1 MTEAPSGSPNPSPQR
16 DYLTPA
22 LAVMAGAAVLCFLV
36 LLIRPQTFGLRRR
49 GADTAT
55 PAPSEPPF
63 ATQLAIADGTVAAL
77 SLKDAGDLD
86 GAIRALET
94 LVAAY
99 PNGGRYL
106 AEPYLSL
113 GWCYRKKELLAQ
125 TAGNAI
131 EADSARQYALWYFDL
146 TARTA
151 PPSVQEAID
160 ARAAAERIRGELGP

>member
-1 MTEAPSGSPNPSPQR
+1 MTEPANVSPNSSPHR

-22 LAVMAGAAVLCFLV
+22 LAVIAGAAVLCFLI
-36 LLIRPQTFGLRRR
+36 LLIRPQTFGLRRHGE
-49 GADTAT
+49 GAAT
-55 PAPSEPPF
+55 QAPSEPPF

-77 SLKDAGDLD
+77 GLKDAGHVDE
-86 GAIRALET
+86 AIRALET
-94 LVAAY
+94 LVATY

-113 GWCYRKKELLAQ
+113 GWCYRKRELLAQ

-146 TARTA
+146 TAQTA

-160 ARAAAERIRGELGP
+160 ARAAAERIRAELGP